1 MKLVT
6 VFISTNYGRYKHLLT
21 AFSSSVRSNSKIPYE
36 IITVKDANPRDPR
49 YRFKINTN
57 SQKLN
62 IFNEIVQATDEDI
75 IFTDCDM
82 ILTQDISELFDMVQT
97 IGYTYADYPR
107 SVPFNGGV
115 LVVKNNPQAK
125 DEFNQLTELNNL
137 MVEKPLFH
145 STFRTKYQGIN
156 QSAMGAMLERGAT
169 WTKLPM
175 SIYNLAE
182 NWHVP
187 IAETKL
193 IHYKGRLQDAL
204 FIKPILAYRHFVQLW
219 YGYLYSQ
226 PEHAT
231 ILPPREYK
239 LDIAAAASFVAE
251 ASTPQNL
258 SDLGPRTHAN
268 DPGR

>member
-1 MKLVT
+1 MKIVT
-6 VFISTNYGRYKHLLT
+6 VFISTKQERYLHLLH
-21 AFSSSVRSNSKIPYE
+21 AFESSVLANSKIPFE
-36 IITVKDANPRDPR
+36 LIQAKDANPNDPR

-62 IFNEIVQATDEDI
+62 IFNQIVQASDEDI

-82 ILTQDISELFDMVQT
+82 ILTQDISELFDMVKT

-107 SVPFNGGV
+107 NVPFNGGV
-115 LVVKNNPQAK
+115 LVVKNNQQAK

-137 MVEKPLFH
+137 MVEKPLYH
-145 STFRTKYQGIN
+145 STFRQKYQGIN
-156 QSAMGAMLERGAT
+156 QSAMGAMLERGVT

-187 IAETKL
+187 ISGTKL

-204 FIKPILAYRHFVQLW
+204 FNKPILAYRDFVQLW
-219 YGYLYSQ
+219 YTHLYSH
-226 PEHAT
+226 PKHAM
-231 ILPPREYK
+231 IFPPREYK
-239 LDIAAAASFVAE
+239 LELDSYWVMVDN
-251 ASTPQNL
+251 QDRDDMNL
-258 SDLGPRTHAN
+258 PDFP
-268 DPGR
+268 